1 MQAGC
6 EAASGVPAQ
15 SGLEQLAREVDERLA
30 SLRAALEA
38 LPGEQRRSAMR
49 GIHDAAPAVV
59 GLINPFYGRLAAG
72 S

>member
-1 MQAGC
+1 MALI
-6 EAASGVPAQ
+6 VPIQ

-38 LPGEQRRSAMR
+38 LPGEQKPSAMR
-49 GIHDAAPAVV
+49 RMHDVAPAVV
-59 GLINPFYGRLAAG
+59 RLINPYYGRLAAG